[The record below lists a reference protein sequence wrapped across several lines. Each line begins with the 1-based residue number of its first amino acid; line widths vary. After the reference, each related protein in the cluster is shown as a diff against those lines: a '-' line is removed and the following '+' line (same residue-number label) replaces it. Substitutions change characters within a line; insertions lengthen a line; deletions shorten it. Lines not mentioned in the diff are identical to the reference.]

1 MDLVEFNT
9 LPMQYQAQFTWD
21 NGIFL
26 ATRKTDAH
34 VINLYY
40 TKKFF
45 VEVHFSLRNE
55 GIDMIVSFTNLDKLQ
70 PFLDLIEL
78 SDFMNS

>member
-1 MDLVEFNT
+1 MLSMDLFEFNK

-21 NGIFL
+21 SGVFL
-26 ATRKTDAH
+26 ASRKTDAH

-45 VEVHFSLRNE
+45 VEVHYSLRSE
-55 GIDMIVSFTNLDKLQ
+55 GVDMISSFTNLDKLQ
-70 PFLDLIEL
+70 PYLDQISLDNL
-78 SDFMNS
+78 

>member
-9 LPMQYQAQFTWD
+9 LPIQYQAQFTWD

-26 ATRKTDAH
+26 ATRKTNAH

-55 GIDMIVSFTNLDKLQ
+55 GVDKIASFTNLDHLQ
-70 PFLDLIEL
+70 PFLDQIEL
-78 SDFMNS
+78 SDLMNS

>member
-1 MDLVEFNT
+1 
-9 LPMQYQAQFTWD
+9 MQYQAQFTWD
-21 NGIFL
+21 NGICL
-26 ATRKTDAH
+26 ASRKSEEH

-55 GIDMIVSFTNLDKLQ
+55 GVDMIISFTNLDKLEPYLDQ
-70 PFLDLIEL
+70 IDLDFL
-78 SDFMNS
+78 